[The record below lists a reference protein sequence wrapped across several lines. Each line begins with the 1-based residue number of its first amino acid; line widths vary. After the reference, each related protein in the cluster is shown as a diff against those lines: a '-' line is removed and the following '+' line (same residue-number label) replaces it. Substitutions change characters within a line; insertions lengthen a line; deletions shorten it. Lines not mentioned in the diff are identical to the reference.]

1 MTPQF
6 RFTFFHS
13 VVSPSG
19 TIVKE
24 PVGWKESAL
33 SLERD
38 AVWHSLVEYFKGTFV
53 WIGTARTFLNNIKET
68 YGPDELVRVQIEINY
83 GDAWETLFDGLVDI
97 SQSVDISKN
106 GKFYK
111 LQAPIIRDDFWTK
124 FMSRKSIPV
133 DLTASVDLDG
143 NARTAVNP
151 ITLDL
156 PSQKMRARFERL
168 IDWADNVTRTLDETA
183 VISYPVAGLTKIY
196 ILFSNANLV
205 VDEVE
210 DRAEYGSQ
218 LSDLKPTDVF
228 KYQITAKYAG
238 SYTFNASLKYFF
250 SLSSSRTYDV
260 KWYRAIRSNG
270 SLTETQ
276 IGSTQ
281 SGTGATIMDDGA
293 RVLSLTTY
301 LNTGD
306 EFYLWGEL
314 DLSSAVATASYF
326 PDYDSDLGAGYSPVY
341 TEFEIESDTVFIE
354 TQTNAYKIKDAAESI
369 LSKIIGQDNVLISN
383 KLDTC
388 AGYNAV
394 AKGIH
399 IRGNS
404 MTTKK
409 PFMSLDEWWAGVN
422 PLYCFGLGYDGTNIE
437 IEAREDFYNK
447 IPVLYFSAA
456 ANIEKKVHLDK
467 YYKSVEIGFEKWSAE
482 SESGVDD
489 PQTKKTY
496 ATPFKSIGKDEKVL
510 SKFIGAS
517 LAIEQT
523 RRNRVEAGKDWRLDE
538 DWLLIALKSDD
549 SVETGADFDSIT
561 GLLNSD
567 SRYNVRHGVARI
579 FTRWQ
584 KWFQGCL
591 QNKVGQ
597 DFKFTKGEGNY
608 EMVSTNPSGDCEPIL
623 TLAEDQDIE
632 ITDDFIHLGDEF
644 KVTLPMRYAS
654 YKIVNSN
661 RKKAVAIPIDGQ
673 WFACHILNL
682 DFKIMGGICEA
693 NVLLA
698 DETPLESINI
708 IQESGEA
715 IITEDGNYI
724 IYE

>member
-13 VVSPSG
+13 IVSPSG

-151 ITLDL
+151 IVL
-156 PSQKMRARFERL
+156 PLPGQVLKL
-168 IDWADNVTRTLDETA
+168 NTRY
-183 VISYPVAGLTKIY
+183 SGSNG
-196 ILFSNANLV
+196 FSANLLGV
-205 VDEVE
+205 NK
-210 DRAEYGSQ
+210 AENYFQIGFDTELTEIKESFTIPWEQ
-218 LSDLKPTDVF
+218 LTES
-228 KYQITAKYAG
+228 QITNIIKCDTDGEIKVTVTGTVTIEATG
-238 SYTFNASLKYFF
+238 DESFDF
-250 SLSSSRTYDV
+250 S
-260 KWYRAIRSNG
+260 
-270 SLTETQ
+270 
-276 IGSTQ
+276 
-281 SGTGATIMDDGA
+281 GATIFI
-293 RVLSLTTY
+293 RNNTTGQIE
-301 LNTGD
+301 NISAGSSESGTTVD
-306 EFYLWGEL
+306 REL
-314 DLSSAVATASYF
+314 DLSGEKTLTCNAGDLIYIYFFAEVGYEDIGPTIGDINYSFSFDDFIIDCSQDSTF
-326 PDYDSDLGAGYSPVY
+326 PD
-341 TEFEIESDTVFIE
+341 TESD
-354 TQTNAYKIKDAAESI
+354 AYKIKDAAESI
-369 LSKIIGQDNVLISN
+369 LSKIIGHDNVLISN

-409 PFMSLDEWWAGVN
+409 PFMSLDEWWAGAN
-422 PLYCFGLGYDGTNIE
+422 PLYCLGLGYDGTNIE
-437 IEAREDFYNK
+437 IEAREDFYDK
-447 IPVLYFSAA
+447 VPVLYFSAA
-456 ANIEKKVHLDK
+456 SNIEKKVHLDK

-496 ATPFKSIGKDEKVL
+496 ATPFKTIGKDEKVL

-673 WFACHILNL
+673 WFVCHILNL

-724 IYE
+724 ISE

>member
-53 WIGTARTFLNNIKET
+53 WIGNARTFLNNIKET

-151 ITLDL
+151 ILLDL
-156 PSQKMRARFERL
+156 PGQLITLEYSGRLQDATILGAWSHYYTLAVGEYGYIDLPVLLKNRINDKNSIPLQDSAIEPNELFTLTESGDYNIESEIIVASSPTLPSSQVNDLEVYIRVNGDAPIAFTKTQLGTNPADGRTKFEYL
-168 IDWADNVTRTLDETA
+168 DTLTLNKGDQ
-183 VISYPVAGLTKIY
+183 LRIY
-196 ILFSNANLV
+196 FSNTSLFSAVNFYWTNLYFSFLDIDV
-205 VDEVE
+205 T
-210 DRAEYGSQ
+210 
-218 LSDLKPTDVF
+218 TDYP
-228 KYQITAKYAG
+228 K
-238 SYTFNASLKYFF
+238 
-250 SLSSSRTYDV
+250 
-260 KWYRAIRSNG
+260 
-270 SLTETQ
+270 
-276 IGSTQ
+276 
-281 SGTGATIMDDGA
+281 
-293 RVLSLTTY
+293 
-301 LNTGD
+301 
-306 EFYLWGEL
+306 
-314 DLSSAVATASYF
+314 
-326 PDYDSDLGAGYSPVY
+326 
-341 TEFEIESDTVFIE
+341 

-369 LSKIIGQDNVLISN
+369 LSKIIGQDSVLVSN

-388 AGYNAV
+388 SGYNAL

-399 IRGNS
+399 VRGNS

-422 PLYCFGLGYDGTNIE
+422 PLYCLGLGYDGTNIE

-496 ATPFKSIGKDEKVL
+496 STPFKSIGKDEKVL

-708 IQESGEA
+708 IQESGEE

-724 IYE
+724 ISE

>member
-53 WIGTARTFLNNIKET
+53 WIGNARTFLNNIKET

-143 NARTAVNP
+143 NARTAINP

-156 PSQKMRARFERL
+156 PNQFIRSVFRARMYDWNDNDRVPIVYNFDTSGSNIIEWGIL
-168 IDWADNVTRTLDETA
+168 ELPVVETNNIQNKFDYTAQAIDRITTFPAKNSGV
-183 VISYPVAGLTKIY
+183 
-196 ILFSNANLV
+196 LFNN
-205 VDEVE
+205 
-210 DRAEYGSQ
+210 
-218 LSDLKPTDVF
+218 F
-228 KYQITAKYAG
+228 IIKYKGT
-238 SYTFNASLKYFF
+238 YTFNFEIYLSTSPYTTPYAPGDKFAFGTFRFVKNGNIVGSFTRTDLGTDGVDGRSKYEYSVTIDLEADDSIFYF
-250 SLSSSRTYDV
+250 YDF
-260 KWYRAIRSNG
+260 
-270 SLTETQ
+270 T
-276 IGSTQ
+276 
-281 SGTGATIMDDGA
+281 SGTRSAYIVFSEWFA
-293 RVLSLTTY
+293 
-301 LNTGD
+301 
-306 EFYLWGEL
+306 GETSFIEVIA
-314 DLSSAVATASYF
+314 D
-326 PDYDSDLGAGYSPVY
+326 
-341 TEFEIESDTVFIE
+341 TEFKPTTTD
-354 TQTNAYKIKDAAESI
+354 AYKIKDAAESV

-388 AGYNAV
+388 SGYNAV

-422 PLYCFGLGYDGTNIE
+422 PLYCLGIGYDGTNIE
-437 IEAREDFYNK
+437 IEAREDFYDK
-447 IPVLYFSAA
+447 VPVLYFSAA

-496 ATPFKSIGKDEKVL
+496 ATPFKTIGKDEKVL

-523 RRNRVEAGKDWRLDE
+523 RRNRVEGGKDWRLDE

-724 IYE
+724 ISE